1 MNKKLIIL
9 LIIILIFILYNYNKI
24 FNYLFNSDNFIN
36 IQKTNIDCHV
46 IHMIKSD
53 DRIPNILEQSKK
65 INYPVHLFN
74 ATNGKDLDLHALIKS
89 GFIDQIYYNR
99 IKNPSVY
106 GCYMSHYKLIEMLL
120 NKYQIHQ
127 LNTEYSIIFEDDFN
141 IVSNNFTQEVDNIVK
156 QLENKKYDFD
166 IILLGS
172 EGYHNGKEIIP
183 NVFTYGPTGHAFC
196 LHGYLVNNKNLNK
209 IYNVISYVDE
219 AIDWKVMLSAQKGL
233 LNLLLVKPD
242 LVKQHSYSDNNNT
255 TMKSTING

>member
-24 FNYLFNSDNFIN
+24 FNYIIGDHFSNT
-36 IQKTNIDCHV
+36 KPNIDCHV
-46 IHMIKSD
+46 IHMVKSS
-53 DRIPNILEQSKK
+53 DRIPNIMEQFKK
-65 INYPVHLFN
+65 INYPAHLFN
-74 ATNGKDLDLHALIKS
+74 ATDGKDLDLQSLIKS
-89 GFIDQIYYNR
+89 GFIDQTYYNR

-120 NKYQIHQ
+120 NKYQTHQ

-141 IVSNNFTQEVDNIVK
+141 IVSKNFTEDVNNIIK

-172 EGYHNGKEIIP
+172 EGDHNGEEIIP

-242 LVKQHSYSDNNNT
+242 LVKQYSYSNDNKR